1 GRYASGEVC
10 PNGLTNGTV
19 MLPSGLQWRT
29 LCRGKRSGNE
39 TVLTMRLLIVEDDH
53 ELREA
58 LSALLQQSGY
68 EVDTFADGRDAFN
81 SLLTSGY
88 DLAIV
93 DLMLPGMNGLALVR
107 SLRRQLC
114 GLPILIVTARD
125 ALEDRVSGLDAG
137 ADDYLVK
144 PFEMPELEARVR
156 ALLRRHR
163 SDREAEIRVG
173 PLVFIPGEPRVS
185 LGGTNVDLPPSEMTL
200 LETLATRLGRVVSK
214 EAIADRLNRGGNPP
228 SDTAIEICVHRLR
241 RRIGPFGLK
250 IRTLRGF
257 GYVLETTIGE

>member
-1 GRYASGEVC
+1 
-10 PNGLTNGTV
+10 
-19 MLPSGLQWRT
+19 
-29 LCRGKRSGNE
+29 
-39 TVLTMRLLIVEDDH
+39 MRLLIVEDDR

-58 LSALLQQSGY
+58 LTGLLQQSGY
-68 EVDTFADGRDAFN
+68 EVDACADGRDAFN
-81 SLLTSGY
+81 TLLTRDY

-93 DLMLPGMNGLALVR
+93 DLTLPGMSGLALVR

-114 GLPILIVTARD
+114 GLPILVVTARD

-163 SDREAEIRVG
+163 ADRDAEIRIG
-173 PLVFIPGEPRVS
+173 PLVLVPGQPRVT
-185 LGGTNVDLPPSEMTL
+185 LGGTSVDLPASESAL
-200 LETLATRLGRVVSK
+200 LETLATRVGKVVSK
-214 EAIADRLNRGGNPP
+214 QAIADRLGKGGNVP

-241 RRIGPFGLK
+241 RRLGPFGLK
-250 IRTLRGF
+250 VRTLRGF
-257 GYVLETTIGE
+257 GYMLETDVSG